1 MKTRYHKKIEPSISI
16 IFYIAIFTASL
27 LLSALPTLA
36 QTAPSAPAPSAPIPV
51 FIDELPLSFDVPP
64 VIKDGRT
71 LVPFRAIAEGLKIK
85 VDWNGTTQTVQ
96 GTTAGKTLI
105 LNIGNHTAFLN
116 GEAIFLH
123 VPPEI
128 NNGRT
133 LIPLR
138 IFSETLGFQ
147 VDWLDKERMIKI
159 WSPPSHLPVTGFYA
173 LGSSGASSWKNLF
186 LKDFPEAEA
195 GNTDIV
201 NKIALGWYS
210 LDENGHL
217 LTKSATGWQRPS
229 GWETVLETA
238 KQYNLKTEM
247 VVHMTDQNG
256 GLRRLIADSSATRNA
271 VESITN
277 EAVSFYHAVNLDLE
291 GLGWQEQ
298 GDTLSA
304 TRHDFSNFVN
314 QLYNELQKSNL
325 NLTLTLHAPNS
336 AYPGYDY
343 QTLGNCCDEIIIMAY
358 DYGPKPEP
366 LQLVT
371 AAIEEALQ
379 TVPAD
384 KLMLGVSIPGETV
397 DSLRQKIGIAKR
409 YNLKGIALWRLG
421 LVTPEM
427 WDVLD
432 KR

>member
-1 MKTRYHKKIEPSISI
+1 MRTRQNKKIPTSISI
-16 IFYIAIFTASL
+16 ILYIAISL
-27 LLSALPTLA
+27 LLSARPVLA
-36 QTAPSAPAPSAPIPV
+36 QTAASAPATSAPIPV
-51 FIDELPLSFDVPP
+51 YIDELPLAFDVPP

-71 LVPFRAIAEGLKIK
+71 LVPFRAIAEGLRIK
-85 VDWNGTTQTVQ
+85 VDWNEATQTVQ
-96 GTTAGKTLI
+96 GTSAGNTLI

-116 GEAIFLH
+116 GEAIILD

-128 NNGRT
+128 INGRT

-173 LGSSGASSWKNLF
+173 LGSAGTSSWKNLF
-186 LKDFPEAEA
+186 LRDFPEAEA

-210 LDENGHL
+210 LAENGQL
-217 LTKSATGWQRPS
+217 LTKSTTGWQRPS
-229 GWETVLETA
+229 GWKTVLETA
-238 KQYNLKTEM
+238 RQYSLKTEM

-256 GLRRLIADSSATRNA
+256 GLRRLIADPTATSKA
-271 VESITN
+271 VESITK
-277 EAVSFYHAVNLDLE
+277 EAASYYQAVNLDLE

-304 TRHDFSNFVN
+304 TRHAFSNFVN

-343 QTLGNCCDEIIIMAY
+343 HTLGNCCDEIIIMAY

-371 AAIEEALQ
+371 AAVEQALQ
-379 TVPAD
+379 AVPAD
-384 KLMLGVSIPGETV
+384 KLMLGVSIPSETV

-427 WDVLD
+427 WNVLET
-432 KR
+432 R